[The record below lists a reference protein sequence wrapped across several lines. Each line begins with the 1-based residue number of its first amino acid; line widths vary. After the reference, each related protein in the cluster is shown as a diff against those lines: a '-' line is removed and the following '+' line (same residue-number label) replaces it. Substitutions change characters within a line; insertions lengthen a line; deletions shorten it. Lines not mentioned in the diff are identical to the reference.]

1 MSGISLQSPDLDRLA
16 ALDTEA
22 LAAVHTEALAVLV
35 IPADKHYVAVARTAA
50 VHVAGIMG
58 LPISRTTDLRLAVD
72 EACGLFLHRGA
83 AAGAGSGAGAAAGAG
98 AGAASKL
105 TVSFTRFEETLQI
118 KVSGPAPERQM
129 LDDDLG
135 WTLLRAL
142 CGVEVEWEQDDMTA
156 TLTLTEPLP
165 AQPKI

>member
-16 ALDTEA
+16 ALD
-22 LAAVHTEALAVLV
+22 TEALAVLV

-83 AAGAGSGAGAAAGAG
+83 AAAGAT
-98 AGAASKL
+98 SRL
-105 TVSFTRFEETLQI
+105 TVSFTRFEQTLQI
-118 KVSGPAPERQM
+118 RVSGPAPERQL

>member
-16 ALDTEA
+16 ALD
-22 LAAVHTEALAVLV
+22 TEALAVLV

-58 LPISRTTDLRLAVD
+58 LPLSRTTDLRLAVD
-72 EACGLFLHRGA
+72 EACGLFLHKA
-83 AAGAGSGAGAAAGAG
+83 AAAPTGATSR
-98 AGAASKL
+98 L
-105 TVSFTRFEETLQI
+105 TISFTRLGEALQVS
-118 KVSGPAPERQM
+118 VSGPAPERQL

-142 CGVEVEWEQDDMTA
+142 CGVEVQWRQDDMTA

-165 AQPKI
+165 AAHQG

>member
-1 MSGISLQSPDLDRLA
+1 MSGITLQSPDLDRLA

-22 LAAVHTEALAVLV
+22 LAVLV
-35 IPADKHYVAVARTAA
+35 IPADKHYVAVVRTAA
-50 VHVAGIMG
+50 VHVAGILG

-72 EACGLFLHRGA
+72 EACGLFLHRRA
-83 AAGAGSGAGAAAGAG
+83 AAQAAAE
-98 AGAASKL
+98 AAATSRL
-105 TVSFTRFEETLQI
+105 TVAFARFGQTLQI

-165 AQPKI
+165 AQTAQTTQTAQTAQSN

>member
-16 ALDTEA
+16 ALDT
-22 LAAVHTEALAVLV
+22 AAPDTLHTADLDTEALAVLV
-35 IPADKHYVAVARTAA
+35 IPADKNYVAVARTAA

-72 EACGLFLHRGA
+72 EACGLFLHRRAATDA
-83 AAGAGSGAGAAAGAG
+83 AA
-98 AGAASKL
+98 ASRL
-105 TVSFTRFEETLQI
+105 TVTFTRSGQTLQI
-118 KVSGPAPERQM
+118 TVSGPAPERQM

-165 AQPKI
+165 AQKN

>member
-22 LAAVHTEALAVLV
+22 LAVLHTEALAVLV

-83 AAGAGSGAGAAAGAG
+83 AAGAGAEAGAG
-98 AGAASKL
+98 AGAGATSRL
-105 TVSFTRFEETLQI
+105 TVSFTRLEETLQI

>member
-22 LAAVHTEALAVLV
+22 LAVLHTEALAVLV

-83 AAGAGSGAGAAAGAG
+83 AAGAGAEAGAG
-98 AGAASKL
+98 AGATSRL
-105 TVSFTRFEETLQI
+105 TVSFTRLEETLQI

-135 WTLLRAL
+135 WMLLRAL

-165 AQPKI
+165 AKNN